1 MKRPISAIYDMTQ
14 EEFDRHLRRNAR
26 LSAKAKARRLARI
39 EAEEWNIPDCE
50 ICGSRVDVRL
60 SQNANSKGGKD
71 HFAFMCAGCRGR
83 LSSDDSPQLDK
94 LCPEMLWSRRGRG

>member
-1 MKRPISAIYDMTQ
+1 MKRPISAIYDMTP

-39 EAEEWNIPDCE
+39 EAEEC
-50 ICGSRVDVRL
+50 V
-60 SQNANSKGGKD
+60 
-71 HFAFMCAGCRGR
+71 
-83 LSSDDSPQLDK
+83 DDSPQLDK